1 MALQKDLTVGKPS
14 QLVLQFS
21 VPVILGNIFQQFY
34 SMTDTIIV
42 GKFVGTSALAAV
54 GSTGM
59 ITFLILGF
67 MWGLCAGFAVPI
79 GQKFG
84 AGDLPAMRLATG
96 TAAVLSVVFTVL
108 ITAASMYWMRDL
120 LTLLNTPDDIYEM
133 AYDYVIVIC
142 AGFGAQ
148 MLYTMVAT
156 ILRSLGNSR
165 IPLIFLII
173 SACLNIVLDLV
184 FILCFHMG
192 VAGAAWAT
200 VVSQGIS
207 GIACL
212 IFIILKVPVLHLSA
226 RDLVPDRNLAGN
238 ELKLGLPMALQFSIT
253 AIGTLMV
260 QSSLNL
266 LGSTTVAAYT
276 AAGKIEQ
283 LLEQLFTGLGITMSS
298 YCAQNYGAGKLDRV
312 RQGVKAANVQNA
324 LSAALA
330 SVGCLTFGKYLTY
343 LFVSDG
349 IAEIMPMV
357 DLYLKCIAFFMIPL
371 GMIFIFRNAMQGM
384 GYSFLPMMGGVVEL
398 ASRTVFAYVS
408 AEYRS
413 FLLVCLANPVTWLVT
428 AIFLLVCYMIVMRR
442 IRKKWTDRHNDK
454 VEKASC

>member
-1 MALQKDLTVGKPS
+1 MALQKDMTVGKPS
-14 QLVLQFS
+14 RLVVQFTI
-21 VPVILGNIFQQFY
+21 PVILGNIFQQFY
-34 SMTDTIIV
+34 AMTDTIIV

-54 GSTGM
+54 GSTGT

-84 AGDLPAMRLATG
+84 AGDLPAMRRAAG
-96 TAAVLSVVFTVL
+96 TAAVLSALFPVL
-108 ITAASMYWMRDL
+108 ITAASMLSMRGL
-120 LTLLNTPDDIYEM
+120 LALMNTPEDISGM

-156 ILRSLGNSR
+156 ILRALGNSR
-165 IPLIFLII
+165 IPLIFLIV

-184 FILCFHMG
+184 FILCFSMG

-200 VVSQGIS
+200 VLSQGVS
-207 GIACL
+207 GVACL
-212 IFIILKVPVLHLSA
+212 IFIICRVPVLHLSA
-226 RDLVPDRNLAGN
+226 RDFVPDGGLMAN
-238 ELKLGLPMALQFSIT
+238 ELKMGLPMALQFSIT

-266 LGSTTVAAYT
+266 LGSTVVAAYT

-283 LLEQLFTGLGITMSS
+283 LLEQLFTGLGVTMAS
-298 YCAQNYGAGKLDRV
+298 YCAQNFGAGKLDRV
-312 RQGVKAANVQNA
+312 RSGVKAASVQNA
-324 LSAALA
+324 ISAAA
-330 SVGCLTFGKYLTY
+330 AGIGCLTFGKYLTY

-357 DLYLKCIAFFMIPL
+357 ELYLRCIAFFMIPL
-371 GMIFIFRNAMQGM
+371 GMIFIFRNALQGM

-398 ASRTVFAYVS
+398 ICRAVFAVVS
-408 AEYRS
+408 GRQRS
-413 FLLVCLANPVTWLVT
+413 YLLVCLANPITWFIT
-428 AIFLLVCYMIVMRR
+428 AVFLLVCYGKTMKVIRR
-442 IRKKWTDRHNDK
+442 KWGYGEDAQK
-454 VEKASC
+454 